1 MAAFADLCISSGAL
15 RRLRSFT
22 MTTQVPMYLND
33 PDWVK
38 HVVHLLSDS
47 PLEIFQICSSG
58 LAKNTLIADELWTQ
72 LLLTHGE
79 RLLRITVH
87 HALLSWQAMISI
99 CFKCTKLK
107 QFFFNVPRD
116 YFVRILMFSF
126 PARIHILNVLYAGF
140 TGSLFVFVNGSED
153 SPH

>member
-22 MTTQVPMYLND
+22 MTTQVAMYLNE

-38 HVVHLLSDS
+38 HIVHLLSDS
-47 PLEIFQICSSG
+47 PLEVFQISSSG
-58 LAKNTLIADELWTQ
+58 LAKNTLIANELWSQ

-87 HALLSWQAMISI
+87 NALLSWHAIISI
-99 CFKCTKLK
+99 CYKCTKLEH
-107 QFFFNVPRD
+107 FFFIVKRD
-116 YFVRILMFSF
+116 ILVRKFMFSF
-126 PARIHILNVLYAGF
+126 PARSHILNVLYVGF
-140 TGSLFVFVNGSED
+140 TGSLFIFVNGAED